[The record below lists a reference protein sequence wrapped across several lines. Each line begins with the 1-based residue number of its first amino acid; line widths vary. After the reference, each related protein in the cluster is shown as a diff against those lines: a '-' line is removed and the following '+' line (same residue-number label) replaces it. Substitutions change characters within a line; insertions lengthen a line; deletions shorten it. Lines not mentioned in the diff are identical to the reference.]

1 MIFGYIYIRS
11 NKYWDIDNVYKLG
24 QTGNIP
30 DRTQT
35 YITSELCKGHY
46 KMVIEIPFYIKID
59 NKEESKEQ
67 FKKELLKLEKSLQTY
82 FKKFH
87 VQNDGGT
94 EFYKKSILD
103 EIEDY
108 FIKNDIDFNI
118 LTEIEIE
125 ELTRKDRI
133 QNPKDTEDTEDTE
146 DTKDSEEIKEQ
157 EIPIKKPKEP
167 KDYQLE
173 IIETSIKYFKINDND
188 KGLLVIPCG
197 VGKTLISLWTIQKLN
212 SSSVI
217 IGVPNKLLLKQW
229 DSVINETFIEYKS
242 LKVSSGVSVD
252 NIIDFLKEKEYEEYE
267 EEQEDCKK
275 IIITTYSSSHKVL
288 EACQKINFTFCMKI
302 NDETHHLTAFN
313 LQLNDSSHK
322 FIRMLE
328 ISSIKQISLT
338 ATLKN
343 IIDPNID
350 NIISNDN
357 EKYFGETIEKKCLLW
372 AINKDIVCDYVIQTI
387 IINEEQLKEKLEE
400 FKINITNDKR
410 LFLSAFSA
418 LKSIYENHSHH
429 LLIYSN
435 NKENSNKI
443 IDYIEELLKKEY
455 FVFDDNQLYYS
466 SYNSE
471 MKSKEQ
477 NEILKKFNGSKFG
490 IITCVYCLG
499 EGWDCPLLDGVLFSE
514 NMSSSIR
521 IVQSALRASRK
532 NEKEPNKKTKIIL
545 PILNKDDLLENDK
558 DDFKKVREVIYQMGL
573 EDETIIQ
580 KIKVFKIDIGINNGN
595 SKKINK
601 EYDFG
606 ELDEELTEK
615 LKLNTVH
622 RSSLG
627 MTYSKAKKI
636 INEKQFKIKSKDEYY
651 KLCDKD
657 VRLSKEPEKTFQDQF
672 VNWIDYLSIER
683 IYYDLEMCKNK
694 ITEYLLIYPE
704 LKKEYLNLSLIA
716 VELSK
721 KDDKFPPSDFWVDY
735 YNVKDLRS
743 IIEITNKKKKT
754 SSSII

>member
-1 MIFGYIYIRS
+1 
-11 NKYWDIDNVYKLG
+11 
-24 QTGNIP
+24 
-30 DRTQT
+30 
-35 YITSELCKGHY
+35 
-46 KMVIEIPFYIKID
+46 
-59 NKEESKEQ
+59 
-67 FKKELLKLEKSLQTY
+67 
-82 FKKFH
+82 
-87 VQNDGGT
+87 
-94 EFYKKSILD
+94 
-103 EIEDY
+103 
-108 FIKNDIDFNI
+108 
-118 LTEIEIE
+118 
-125 ELTRKDRI
+125 
-133 QNPKDTEDTEDTE
+133 
-146 DTKDSEEIKEQ
+146 
-157 EIPIKKPKEP
+157 
-167 KDYQLE
+167 
-173 IIETSIKYFKINDND
+173 
-188 KGLLVIPCG
+188 
-197 VGKTLISLWTIQKLN
+197 
-212 SSSVI
+212 
-217 IGVPNKLLLKQW
+217 
-229 DSVINETFIEYKS
+229 
-242 LKVSSGVSVD
+242 
-252 NIIDFLKEKEYEEYE
+252 
-267 EEQEDCKK
+267 
-275 IIITTYSSSHKVL
+275 
-288 EACQKINFTFCMKI
+288 MKI

-313 LQLNDSSHK
+313 LKLNDTSQK

-343 IIDPNID
+343 IMDPNID

-357 EKYFGETIEKKCLLW
+357 KDYFGEIIERKCLLW
-372 AINKDIVCDYVIQTI
+372 AINKNIVCDYVIQTI

-443 IDYIEELLKKEY
+443 IEYIEELLKKEY
-455 FVFDDNQLYYS
+455 FVFDDNQLCYS

-477 NEILKKFNGSKFG
+477 NEILKKFNVSKFG

-499 EGWDCPLLDGVLFSE
+499 EGWDCPLLDAVLFSE

-683 IYYDLEMCKNK
+683 IYYDLEKCKSK
-694 ITEYLLIYPE
+694 ITEYLSIYQE

-721 KDDKFPPSDFWVDY
+721 KDEKFPPSDFWVDY
-735 YNVKDLRS
+735 YNVKDLKS
-743 IIEITNKKKKT
+743 IIEIKITNKKKQKGAL
-754 SSSII
+754 I